1 MVEGAGVLHE
11 SGSADRDGA
20 PDRMDDLHP
29 DDGHKKS
36 PAHNRGVMTE
46 SWDFETI
53 FRKYTRS
60 GNAVP
65 KRLTVTSQHV
75 YFSK

>member
-1 MVEGAGVLHE
+1 MAPGAGVLPE

-20 PDRMDDLHP
+20 PDRMGMLHP

-36 PAHNRGVMTE
+36 PAHNRGVMTQ

-53 FRKYTRS
+53 FRSTHKA
-60 GNAVP
+60 GNAV
-65 KRLTVTSQHV
+65 KRINSYIPTFL
-75 YFSK
+75 F